1 MNRETAPLNL
11 PRGCTRILYKGPMEK
26 LDKIAEKMYLYSM
39 TESQNE
45 NQGAVNLDAEQQ
57 AKKARAERIKKMRGW
72 LSPRDSVA
80 DDFTAED
87 EALYYG
93 SGHSGWNR

>member
-1 MNRETAPLNL
+1 MADSLDEKHTETGTNFAAAP
-11 PRGCTRILYKGPMEK
+11 KAADASA
-26 LDKIAEKMYLYSM
+26 DKAAAER
-39 TESQNE
+39 
-45 NQGAVNLDAEQQ
+45 
-57 AKKARAERIKKMRGW
+57 RARIKKMRGW

>member
-1 MNRETAPLNL
+1 MADSLD
-11 PRGCTRILYKGPMEK
+11 EK
-26 LDKIAEKMYLYSM
+26 HIE
-39 TESQNE
+39 ER
-45 NQGAVNLDAEQQ
+45 
-57 AKKARAERIKKMRGW
+57 RAEERKARIKKMRGW